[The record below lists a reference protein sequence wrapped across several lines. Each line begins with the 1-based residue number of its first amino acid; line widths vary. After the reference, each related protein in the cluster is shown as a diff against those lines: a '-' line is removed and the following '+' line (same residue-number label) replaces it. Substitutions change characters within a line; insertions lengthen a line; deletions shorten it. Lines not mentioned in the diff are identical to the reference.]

1 MTTENNDI
9 KIDKAQFRKKV
20 EQLYNLPTLPDLMI
34 KFSTMAKDPNTSMTK
49 FAEELS
55 KDQTLTSKMLRLVN
69 SAFYGFPGRIGTVT
83 QALIILGIDAV
94 KGLIVTSNVFDTL
107 TPEAYPLWRHSI
119 MVSMACRNLALTLNT
134 PDSKEISEESAVAGL
149 LHDIGHV
156 IFFLE
161 APEEFR
167 LVCDHARKK
176 EVSIWT
182 AERELL
188 GFDHSEIGKWICEK
202 WTLPAKLG
210 IPIGFHH
217 QPEKA
222 PEHRLRTCIVSA
234 ANVIVNALG
243 CQGVQG
249 IALEDF
255 SPLVISELKLTKQTL
270 KTLIQKIEPEME
282 GLSSLAPRDLK

>member
-1 MTTENNDI
+1 MDSSEI
-9 KIDKAQFRKKV
+9 KIDKVKFRKKV
-20 EQLYNLPTLPDLMI
+20 EQLYNLPTLPNLMA
-34 KFSTMAKDPNTSMTK
+34 KFSIMAKDPNTSMAK
-49 FAEELS
+49 FADELS

-119 MVSMACRNLALTLNT
+119 MVSMACRNLALTLNI
-134 PDSKEISEESAVAGL
+134 PDAKEISEESAVAGL

-167 LVCDHARKK
+167 LVCDAARKK
-176 EVSIWT
+176 SQEIWKT
-182 AERELL
+182 ERELL

-202 WTLPAKLG
+202 WTLPSKLG
-210 IPIGFHH
+210 VPIGFHH
-217 QPEKA
+217 EPEKA
-222 PEHRLRTCIVSA
+222 PEHRLRTSIVSA
-234 ANVIVNALG
+234 ANIIVNALG
-243 CQGVQG
+243 CQGLQG

-255 SPLVISELKLTKQTL
+255 PPVVISDLKLNRRTL
-270 KTLIQKIEPEME
+270 KNLIQKIEPELE
-282 GLSSLAPRDLK
+282 GLSSLAPKDLK

>member
-1 MTTENNDI
+1 MENNEI

-20 EQLYNLPTLPDLMI
+20 EQLYNLPTLPNLMV
-34 KFSTMAKDPNTSMTK
+34 KFSTMAKDPSTSMTK
-49 FAEELS
+49 FADELS

-119 MVSMACRNLALTLNT
+119 MVSMACRNLALTLNI
-134 PDSKEISEESAVAGL
+134 PDAKEISEESAVAGL

-161 APEEFR
+161 ALEEFR
-167 LVCDHARKK
+167 LLCELARKRGGG
-176 EVSIWT
+176 IWKI
-182 AERELL
+182 ERELF
-188 GFDHSEIGKWICEK
+188 GFDHAEIGKWICEK

-217 QPEKA
+217 EPEKA
-222 PEHRLRTCIVSA
+222 PEFRLRTSIVSA
-234 ANVIVNALG
+234 ANIIVNALG

-249 IALEDF
+249 ISLEDF
-255 SPLVISELKLTKQTL
+255 PAVVLSDLKLTKGTL
-270 KTLIQKIEPEME
+270 KTLVQKIEPEME
-282 GLSSLAPRDLK
+282 GLSSLAPQDLK